1 MQRHLSFA
9 ALLRLSTGCQ
19 VQSVRQPGS
28 PNRIGIALHFYP
40 PRHYYLQRTRLLC

>member
-9 ALLRLSTGCQ
+9 ALLRLLMGCQ

-28 PNRIGIALHFYP
+28 PHGIGIASHYYS
-40 PRHYYLQRTRLLC
+40 PRHYYLFRKRSLC